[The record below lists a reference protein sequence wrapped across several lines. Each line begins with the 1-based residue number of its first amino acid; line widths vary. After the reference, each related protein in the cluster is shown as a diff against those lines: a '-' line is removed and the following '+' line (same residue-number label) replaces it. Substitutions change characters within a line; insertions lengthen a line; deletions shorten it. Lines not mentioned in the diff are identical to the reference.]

1 MLLSIVSGLDESKS
15 NLKDVNKKFSSLCQ
29 LLKSLNYDG
38 IELSLLEP
46 EKIDVKKINEIKDSY
61 KMEIPALGTGST
73 FIRFGYSFGDTR
85 ESIRKKAIERMDK
98 YIKFAQETQSKVI
111 IGLIRGRYKYDSNP
125 QKERENVISSLKEC
139 CSLAENNG
147 VQLLFEPIN
156 RFEIDSYNTI
166 SESIELIEEIGSNNL
181 KLLVDSFHTYLEED
195 PANIWEYLKEIAHFV
210 GHIHLADTTRRAP
223 GSGHFDFKTFLNI
236 FKNLGYGEF
245 ISVETIMKPS
255 FEIIAKNSTEY
266 LRTIL

>member
-1 MLLSIVSGLDESKS
+1 MLLSIVSGLNESKS
-15 NLKDVNKKFSSLCQ
+15 NVKDVIKKFSSLCQ

-46 EKIDVKKINEIKDSY
+46 EKIDVKKIIEIKDSY

-73 FIRFGYSFGDTR
+73 FIRFGYSFGDTQ
-85 ESIRKKAIERMDK
+85 ESIRKKAIERMEK
-98 YIKFAQETQSKVI
+98 YIEFARETQSKVI
-111 IGLIRGRYKYDSNP
+111 IGLIRGRYKHDNSP
-125 QKERENVISSLKEC
+125 QTERLNIISSLKEC
-139 CSLAENNG
+139 CSLAENNN

-166 SESIELIEEIGSNNL
+166 SESVELIEEIGSSNL

-195 PANIWEYLKEIAHFV
+195 PANIWEYLKDIVHYV

-236 FKNLGYGEF
+236 FKNLGYSEF
-245 ISVETIMKPS
+245 VSVETIMKPS